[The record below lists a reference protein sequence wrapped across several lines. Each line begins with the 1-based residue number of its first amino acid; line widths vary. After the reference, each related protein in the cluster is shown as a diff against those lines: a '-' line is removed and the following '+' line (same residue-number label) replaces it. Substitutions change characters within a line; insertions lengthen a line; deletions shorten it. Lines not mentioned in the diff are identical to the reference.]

1 MQKVNPY
8 LFDEYGNFL
17 AEIPAHIVKACSHA
31 GDCLADVE
39 YWQNK
44 LNFVCPRQLAINYL
58 QEFGAWEDLQTVDD
72 ITINQRVL
80 WIACGEIKESGE
92 WFGLIN

>member
-1 MQKVNPY
+1 MKKQ

-17 AEIPAHIVKACSHA
+17 GKIPAHAVKACSHA
-31 GDCLADVE
+31 GDCYEVK

-58 QEFGAWEDLQTVDD
+58 QEFGAWEDLNTVDD
-72 ITINQRVL
+72 VTINQRVL
-80 WIACGEIKESGE
+80 WIACCDIKETGE